1 MPLRDALVV
10 ATVSGVTTLNV
21 RLPSLLLPLTYFP
34 WQVFLSGA
42 LTVAIPSIG
51 VDLRISEADLQ
62 WPLTVFSLAYGCT
75 LLLFGRM
82 GDIYGGRILFLAGSA
97 WFAVWSIG
105 TALAPNLTAITLFMA
120 MLGLGAAAN
129 TPAGIGIIVSHFPPG
144 ARRNTAFGVL
154 GAGQPLGRAVKPKQS
169 HLARDI
175 LRPSRPRR
183 VFVLLGIIYLPR
195 ASSPS
200 TSNSSSSANAKR
212 NASPIPSIS
221 LSLSHAQDA
230 QHDKE
235 EQPAEKEAAYL
246 PTLRAASP
254 LYLPAL
260 YRTGSPS
267 LHRASVDG
275 RRSRMSLDR
284 TAAGNGGN
292 AGNNNRMSV
301 ASWQSLSV
309 PRPSQ
314 SPERH
319 RTESA
324 ASKRTAPNVTGH
336 KSGESAG
343 KPRSGLF
350 LPTPT
355 LRIEPATGRLSFSLS
370 RPGAALSAGGGGGGG
385 GGGEVRRWEDGEV
398 RRWEDGARRKEEDR
412 EDREGREGRGEQEG
426 EETLVAAPAPST
438 LKGKGEGK
446 QGVHE
451 DADEDEQDDLGT
463 HKAARVVL
471 PGARPRTADA
481 KQGRGRKHSDRPRTA
496 PEVERADSLC
506 VPGAEDRGSPTEE
519 RRLSGHAAR
528 ESRLSM
534 HDRGESA
541 DRVGEGYYYGERKQ
555 GDAGDDGE
563 EEGEGTLYDKGLDW
577 GGALLSTAGIGLLTY
592 SLAASATAPHGFR
605 TPLIIALLVGSIVL
619 LGVFWA
625 VEVWRE
631 NRGKSVLM
639 PPSIW
644 RHPRARMP
652 ATIGMVF
659 FAWWNFNT
667 LLYLCALYA
676 SPLPAANLAALPA
689 LDHHRRGDE
698 PRGRV
703 AQNRVAGL
711 PLILG
716 AVTMNMVAALL
727 FSLMEVNSD
736 FWRISLWVMILLAGA
751 DLVYPAGTLQV
762 SSAFDND
769 SKSLAGG
776 IFTVATRLGA
786 SIGMAVT
793 TSITTSVSSKFH
805 AAHPDLAPTAPEV
818 LLVGFRAGA
827 WSLFAAAAVSFV
839 IALVGLR
846 GIGIIG
852 SAQEEAEEETPKQAE
867 GLSDGTFVGGV

>member
-97 WFAVWSIG
+97 WFAVHRHG
-105 TALAPNLTAITLFMA
+105 LAPNLTAITLFMA

-129 TPAGIGIIVSHFPPG
+129 TPAGIGIIVSHFPP
-144 ARRNTAFGVL
+144 ARAGTPRLACWARVSRWGGLLSQSKATWRAIFYVQAAL
-154 GAGQPLGRAVKPKQS
+154 GAL
-169 HLARDI
+169 
-175 LRPSRPRR
+175 
-183 VFVLLGIIYLPR
+183 FVLLGIIYLPR

-301 ASWQSLSV
+301 ASWQSLSD
-309 PRPSQ
+309 
-314 SPERH
+314 
-319 RTESA
+319 SA
-324 ASKRTAPNVTGH
+324 NVTGH

-370 RPGAALSAGGGGGGG
+370 RPGVLLFLLAVEGEAGGRRGGA
-385 GGGEVRRWEDGEV
+385 E
-398 RRWEDGARRKEEDR
+398 EEDR
-412 EDREGREGRGEQEG
+412 DREGREGRGEQEG

-667 LLYLCALYA
+667 LLYLCALYYQQVHLL
-676 SPLPAANLAALPA
+676 SPLQTSLRFLPSIITGVATNLAGGWLM
-689 LDHHRRGDE
+689 
-698 PRGRV
+698 
-703 AQNRVAGL
+703 NRVAGL

>member
-21 RLPSLLLPLTYFP
+21 
-34 WQVFLSGA
+34 FLSGA

-51 VDLRISEADLQ
+51 VDLHISEADLQ

-129 TPAGIGIIVSHFPPG
+129 TPAGIGIIVAHFPPG

-154 GAGQPLGRAVKPKQS
+154 GAGQPLGYILGLVLGGLLSQSKATWRAIFYVQAA
-169 HLARDI
+169 LGA
-175 LRPSRPRR
+175 L
-183 VFVLLGIIYLPR
+183 FVLLGIIYLPR
-195 ASSPS
+195 FSSSSSSPNS
-200 TSNSSSSANAKR
+200 PNSSSKR
-212 NASPIPSIS
+212 
-221 LSLSHAQDA
+221 
-230 QHDKE
+230 
-235 EQPAEKEAAYL
+235 
-246 PTLRAASP
+246 
-254 LYLPAL
+254 
-260 YRTGSPS
+260 
-267 LHRASVDG
+267 
-275 RRSRMSLDR
+275 
-284 TAAGNGGN
+284 
-292 AGNNNRMSV
+292 
-301 ASWQSLSV
+301 
-309 PRPSQ
+309 
-314 SPERH
+314 
-319 RTESA
+319 
-324 ASKRTAPNVTGH
+324 
-336 KSGESAG
+336 
-343 KPRSGLF
+343 
-350 LPTPT
+350 
-355 LRIEPATGRLSFSLS
+355 
-370 RPGAALSAGGGGGGG
+370 
-385 GGGEVRRWEDGEV
+385 
-398 RRWEDGARRKEEDR
+398 
-412 EDREGREGRGEQEG
+412 
-426 EETLVAAPAPST
+426 
-438 LKGKGEGK
+438 
-446 QGVHE
+446 
-451 DADEDEQDDLGT
+451 
-463 HKAARVVL
+463 
-471 PGARPRTADA
+471 
-481 KQGRGRKHSDRPRTA
+481 
-496 PEVERADSLC
+496 
-506 VPGAEDRGSPTEE
+506 
-519 RRLSGHAAR
+519 
-528 ESRLSM
+528 
-534 HDRGESA
+534 
-541 DRVGEGYYYGERKQ
+541 
-555 GDAGDDGE
+555 
-563 EEGEGTLYDKGLDW
+563 LYDKGLDW

-667 LLYLCALYA
+667 LLYLCALYYQQVHLL
-676 SPLPAANLAALPA
+676 SPLQTSLRFLPSIITGVATNLAGGWLM
-689 LDHHRRGDE
+689 
-698 PRGRV
+698 
-703 AQNRVAGL
+703 NRVAGL

-793 TSITTSVSSKFH
+793 TSITTSVSSTYH
-805 AAHPDLAPTAPEV
+805 ASHPDLSPTAPEV

-827 WSLFAAAAVSFV
+827 WSLFAAAAVSFF

-852 SAQEEAEEETPKQAE
+852 FEQEEEEAPKQAE
-867 GLSDGTFVGGV
+867 ALSDGTFVGGV

>member
-21 RLPSLLLPLTYFP
+21 
-34 WQVFLSGA
+34 FLSGA

-51 VDLRISEADLQ
+51 VDLHISEADLQ

-129 TPAGIGIIVSHFPPG
+129 TPAGIGIIVAHFPPG

-154 GAGQPLGRAVKPKQS
+154 GAGQPLGY
-169 HLARDI
+169 I
-175 LRPSRPRR
+175 LGL
-183 VFVLLGIIYLPR
+183 VL
-195 ASSPS
+195 
-200 TSNSSSSANAKR
+200 
-212 NASPIPSIS
+212 
-221 LSLSHAQDA
+221 
-230 QHDKE
+230 
-235 EQPAEKEAAYL
+235 
-246 PTLRAASP
+246 
-254 LYLPAL
+254 
-260 YRTGSPS
+260 
-267 LHRASVDG
+267 
-275 RRSRMSLDR
+275 
-284 TAAGNGGN
+284 GG
-292 AGNNNRMSV
+292 
-301 ASWQSLSV
+301 LL
-309 PRPSQ
+309 SQ
-314 SPERH
+314 S
-319 RTESA
+319 
-324 ASKRTAPNVTGH
+324 K
-336 KSGESAG
+336 
-343 KPRSGLF
+343 
-350 LPTPT
+350 
-355 LRIEPATGRLSFSLS
+355 ATWRAIFYVQ
-370 RPGAALSAGGGGGGG
+370 AALGALFEEDGGG
-385 GGGEVRRWEDGEV
+385 
-398 RRWEDGARRKEEDR
+398 K
-412 EDREGREGRGEQEG
+412 
-426 EETLVAAPAPST
+426 
-438 LKGKGEGK
+438 
-446 QGVHE
+446 
-451 DADEDEQDDLGT
+451 
-463 HKAARVVL
+463 
-471 PGARPRTADA
+471 
-481 KQGRGRKHSDRPRTA
+481 
-496 PEVERADSLC
+496 
-506 VPGAEDRGSPTEE
+506 
-519 RRLSGHAAR
+519 
-528 ESRLSM
+528 
-534 HDRGESA
+534 
-541 DRVGEGYYYGERKQ
+541 
-555 GDAGDDGE
+555 
-563 EEGEGTLYDKGLDW
+563 LYDKGLDW

-667 LLYLCALYA
+667 LLYLCALYYQQVHLL
-676 SPLPAANLAALPA
+676 SPLQTSLRFLPSIITGVATNLAGGWLM
-689 LDHHRRGDE
+689 
-698 PRGRV
+698 
-703 AQNRVAGL
+703 NRVAGL

-793 TSITTSVSSKFH
+793 TSITTSVSSTYH
-805 AAHPDLAPTAPEV
+805 ASHPNLSPTAPEV

-827 WSLFAAAAVSFV
+827 WSLFAAAAVSFF

-852 SAQEEAEEETPKQAE
+852 SAQEEEEAPKQAE
-867 GLSDGTFVGGV
+867 ALSDGTFVGGV